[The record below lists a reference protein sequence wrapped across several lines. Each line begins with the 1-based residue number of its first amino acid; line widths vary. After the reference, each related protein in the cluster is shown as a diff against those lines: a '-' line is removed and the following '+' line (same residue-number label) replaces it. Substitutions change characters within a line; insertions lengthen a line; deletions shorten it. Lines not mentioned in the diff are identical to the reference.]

1 MSFANICTMTAFK
14 HVLGSRNESRTQT
27 LFVRVKCV
35 SVWSRRKPPR
45 PCHPAKVRV
54 ATGGRCRAGPGPG
67 MPGGEQGGGGG
78 GGCSR
83 VKQGS
88 LPGLSLLENLSVAF
102 MPVTKK
108 HFCPKA
114 CRFASYGDCRSRE
127 GLPGSSATLVVHVGR
142 AVAGPAA
149 PCPGCHHSCPG
160 QLPSWCGAGFR
171 GHEGS
176 CHPAG
181 LVTCHPQRELR
192 PRPQELL

>member
-1 MSFANICTMTAFK
+1 MCVCLVPQETAPALPPSK
-14 HVLGSRNESRTQT
+14 GACGHRGPLQSRTWAGDAW
-27 LFVRVKCV
+27 RG
-35 SVWSRRKPPR
+35 
-45 PCHPAKVRV
+45 A
-54 ATGGRCRAGPGPG
+54 GR
-67 MPGGEQGGGGG
+67 G
-78 GGCSR
+78 GGCRR

-127 GLPGSSATLVVHVGR
+127 GPPGSSATLVVHVGR

-160 QLPSWCGAGFR
+160 QLPSWRGAGFR